1 MDWTARLTNR
11 TALCAALAAA
21 CLLTSASAA
30 SASAQGDV
38 SPTPPTTPTTPTTG
52 TVSATLEECVTS
64 VVQAER
70 SATFSGEMTAIA
82 GTAKMS
88 MRIDLEERTPEE
100 AEYRPVVASG
110 LGVWRPADPRVK
122 VYKYVKQV
130 SNLTSPASY
139 RALVRFR
146 WFSASGRVIK
156 RSERLTTRCLQPPT
170 PSEASSPSPG
180 GDGTLTPPSPAS
192 TPSA

>member
-1 MDWTARLTNR
+1 MDLTARLTNR

-21 CLLTSASAA
+21 CLLTSASAV

-38 SPTPPTTPTTPTTG
+38 APTTPTTPTAG
-52 TVSATLEECVTS
+52 TVSATLEACVTS
-64 VVQAER
+64 VVPAER

-88 MRIDLEERTPEE
+88 MRIDLEERAPEE

-130 SNLTSPASY
+130 SNLASPASY

-146 WFSASGRVIK
+146 WFSDSGRVIK

-170 PSEASSPSPG
+170 PSEATPPSTG
-180 GDGTLTPPSPAS
+180 GDGTPTPPSPAS
-192 TPSA
+192 APSA